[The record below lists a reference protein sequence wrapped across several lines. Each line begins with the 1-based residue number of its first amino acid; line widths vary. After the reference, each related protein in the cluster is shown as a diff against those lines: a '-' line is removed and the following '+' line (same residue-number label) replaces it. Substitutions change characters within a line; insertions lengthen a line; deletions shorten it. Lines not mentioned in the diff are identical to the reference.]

1 MLKHVAK
8 LDINI
13 KTHFTSSNKYFIKHN
28 IYPKRNK
35 MKHILKHEKKKSPYY
50 IRMRER
56 EKLLIYE
63 TKHVWKSFHNFANR
77 TEDENQSNNLIKY
90 KL

>member
-13 KTHFTSSNKYFIKHN
+13 KTHFTSSNEYFIKHN

-35 MKHILKHEKKKSPYY
+35 MKHILKPEKKESPYY

-63 TKHVWKSFHNFANR
+63 TKHVWKSFLNFANR

>member
-1 MLKHVAK
+1 M
-8 LDINI
+8 
-13 KTHFTSSNKYFIKHN
+13 
-28 IYPKRNK
+28 R
-35 MKHILKHEKKKSPYY
+35 KKESPYY

-63 TKHVWKSFHNFANR
+63 TKHVWKTFHNFANR

>member
-13 KTHFTSSNKYFIKHN
+13 KMHFTSSNKYFIKHN

-35 MKHILKHEKKKSPYY
+35 MKHILKHEKKGITLLYKN
-50 IRMRER
+50 ER
-56 EKLLIYE
+56 KGKVI
-63 TKHVWKSFHNFANR
+63 
-77 TEDENQSNNLIKY
+77 DI
-90 KL
+90 

>member
-35 MKHILKHEKKKSPYY
+35 MKHILKPEKKNH
-50 IRMRER
+50 
-56 EKLLIYE
+56 LI
-63 TKHVWKSFHNFANR
+63 
-77 TEDENQSNNLIKY
+77 I
-90 KL
+90 

>member
-8 LDINI
+8 LNINI
-13 KTHFTSSNKYFIKHN
+13 KTHFTSSNKYFTKHN
-28 IYPKRNK
+28 ICPKRNK
-35 MKHILKHEKKKSPYY
+35 MRHILKPEKKESPYY